1 MILVVT
7 IHAPKGGTSQT
18 LRFAKSPIRIGRNQL
33 NDISLD
39 DPFVSEWHG
48 TIRFDRDSVAY
59 FDLGS
64 TNGTV
69 LEGVRLVKN
78 VATPLTEASR
88 LKVGLL
94 YIQVTREMNDEQLTP
109 PPAASG
115 PGHEMQH
122 TMPWGLVNRAALS
135 GPGGSTGA
143 VVTGPGGSGAI
154 RANPASSGSSMMP
167 GSAPL
172 PGLPSASTASPFAAN
187 AGMGWSPDAPTA
199 RPVSREVAPEP
210 AAGLGQNEHTRRLLE
225 AFVEAFIGLRKGYE
239 QFGAEVG
246 VRTINGNTPLH
257 RARSQHELLDYVMQ
271 PNLDTDAIARDI
283 IAIFADFGIHHI
295 AMMQGVTEGVR
306 TLLQG
311 LTPRANDLDA
321 GARLFGS
328 GKAKTQWKAYLERFE
343 QMINDD
349 NELHTA
355 VFGNEFARAYASV
368 TQGDGGKPPGSD
380 PSREDD

>member
-48 TIRFDRDSVAY
+48 TIRFDRHSVAY

-69 LEGVRLVKN
+69 LEGARLVKN
-78 VATPLTEASR
+78 VATPLTETSR

-94 YIQVTREMNDEQLTP
+94 YIQVAPEMDDEQPTP
-109 PPAASG
+109 PPTPSSSG
-115 PGHEMQH
+115 PDLQH
-122 TMPWGLVNRAALS
+122 TMPWGLVNRAALF
-135 GPGGSTGA
+135 GPGGAAGSPGG

-154 RANPASSGSSMMP
+154 RANPGSSASAMP
-167 GSAPL
+167 GSAAL
-172 PGLPSASTASPFAAN
+172 PGLPSGSTAAP
-187 AGMGWSPDAPTA
+187 GWSADAPTA
-199 RPVSREVAPEP
+199 PPVSRDVARGP
-210 AAGLGQNEHTRRLLE
+210 AAGLGENEHTRRLLE
-225 AFVEAFIGLRKGYE
+225 AFTEAFIGLRKGYE

-257 RARSQHELLDYVMQ
+257 RARSQRELLDYVMQ

-306 TLLQG
+306 TLLQS
-311 LTPRANDLDA
+311 LSPQANDLDA
-321 GARLFGS
+321 GARLFSG

-368 TQGDGGKPPGSD
+368 TQGDGAKASGTDDSGD
-380 PSREDD
+380 ED